1 MAIWGMFS
9 TIKER
14 LNLSNI
20 EQFSREECEDRLML
34 IRYLL
39 RREDSPGAWAEFNP
53 YILRIER
60 RLKELNSA
68 YPDL

>member
-1 MAIWGMFS
+1 MF
-9 TIKER
+9 TKVKER

-39 RREDSPGAWAEFNP
+39 RREESPVALAEFNP
-53 YILRIER
+53 YILQIER
-60 RLKELNSA
+60 RLKDLHAEK
-68 YPDL
+68 PDL

>member
-1 MAIWGMFS
+1 MFS

-39 RREDSPGAWAEFNP
+39 RREDSPRAWAEFNP
-53 YILRIER
+53 YILRMER